1 LVINNSM
8 SKIINVWLIYFSNT
22 NNIETYKKPEVNID
36 NVIYMDDKI
45 LWMMS

>member
-1 LVINNSM
+1 M
-8 SKIINVWLIYFSNT
+8 SKITSVWFSYFSNT

-36 NVIYMDDKI
+36 NVIYMADKI